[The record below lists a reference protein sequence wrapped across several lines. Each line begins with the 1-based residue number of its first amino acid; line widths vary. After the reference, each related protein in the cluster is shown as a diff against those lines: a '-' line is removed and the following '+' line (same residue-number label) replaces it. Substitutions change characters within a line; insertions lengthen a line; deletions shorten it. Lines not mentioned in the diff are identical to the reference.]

1 MPKDDNISD
10 IEEQTAFR
18 GGGGSQKSNINFSIF
33 QIFRSAQL
41 GKNFLLF
48 FAQGSFENC
57 PGQFFY
63 LIWKSLIKRMVA
75 ILNVINCELFG
86 CCDS

>member
-10 IEEQTAFR
+10 VEGQTAFR
-18 GGGGSQKSNINFSIF
+18 GGGGSQKKQYLFFDF
-33 QIFRSAQL
+33 QNFRSGQL

-63 LIWKSLIKRMVA
+63 LIWKSLIKRTESSRL
-75 ILNVINCELFG
+75 IRRRIKRIW
-86 CCDS
+86 